1 MHLGLIGGIGPAST
15 VVYYQKLTAAMR
27 ALGQPLELTIVN
39 ADANVLVKNNLAD
52 DRKAQAKVYAG
63 LIDRLQAAG
72 ADCAV
77 ITSLGGHF
85 CIDETVPLSALPLIS
100 GVAPLDDYFAAESI
114 KTVGLLGTAVVMRTK
129 LYGQLIKT
137 AALAPRDIDTCG
149 QAYIDMALSSQCS
162 DAERGFFIEQGQQLM
177 DAGADAVVL
186 AGTDLNLAFD
196 GRDVGYPV
204 IDALDIHIDLLVRL
218 ATGQADL
225 GDHALGKIT

>member
-27 ALGQPLELTIVN
+27 VAGQPLELTLVN

-52 DRKAQAKVYAG
+52 DRAAQAEVYAG
-63 LIDRLQAAG
+63 LIRRLQAAG

-85 CIDETVPLSALPLIS
+85 CIDETVPLSPLPLVS
-100 GVAPLDDYFAAESI
+100 GVTPLDDYFAEQGL

-129 LYGQLIKT
+129 LYGQLQQT
-137 AALAPRDIDTCG
+137 AAIAPDDVTGCG
-149 QAYIDMALSSQCS
+149 QTYLDMALSSHCTDDQRS
-162 DAERGFFIEQGQQLM
+162 YFIAQGQALI

-196 GRDVGYPV
+196 GRDVGYPAL
-204 IDALDIHIDLLVRL
+204 DALDIHIDLLVRL
-218 ATGQADL
+218 ATGQANL
-225 GDHALGKIT
+225 TDHALGKIA